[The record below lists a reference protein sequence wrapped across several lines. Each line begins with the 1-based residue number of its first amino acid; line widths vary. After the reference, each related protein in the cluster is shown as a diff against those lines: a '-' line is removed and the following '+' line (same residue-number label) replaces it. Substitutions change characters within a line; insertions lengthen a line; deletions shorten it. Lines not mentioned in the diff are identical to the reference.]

1 MPDEEVETRYYNQ
14 RTGKE
19 EWRCKH
25 CDKTY
30 ASSGGTAAPA
40 KHLMDP
46 PPDGHGLPKGA
57 PRTAKVTTI
66 RTIIEQA
73 RVAAEENPRKRR
85 RLNDQSG
92 DSIEPDQLEALY
104 VRFITACSLPF
115 RLVEC
120 PEFRALLAYINNDIE
135 TWLPDTHDTVKT
147 WIMRQYECQKE
158 RVKQRI
164 QSAKSRIHI
173 SCDLWTSPNSLAI
186 LGVVA
191 HYVTEDGQLEHHV
204 LALKD
209 IDSLLRRY
217 DIQYDP
223 KVHRLRCQGHIIN
236 LAAKAFLFV
245 TDNEKLELDDPG
257 RGGKKGPL
265 GKIHNFVV
273 FIQRSVQR
281 SQKFLTISHNRKLA
295 RDNDTRW
302 SSWYNMLRVALN
314 LRDAIDGYFNK
325 WMELDCAGDELSSE
339 DWIILEKIKS
349 FLEKLKMTTK
359 ALESSFATL
368 DNVLL
373 AMDFVLAQFEAG
385 KEAYIDDPIM
395 APMYNSGWA
404 KLDKYYRL
412 TDESPAYVAAIVLHP
427 SHKWH
432 YIQENWKKEWVE
444 SSKKLMETLWNDYKP
459 VESPLPLCEVPSTTT
474 NEFLNWRNK
483 HLQPSLVTD
492 EYERYCNSE
501 RVYGFTSAHA
511 WWLEET
517 QQKNY
522 PNLSKMAVDIL
533 SIPAMS
539 AEPERLFSGA
549 KITITDRRNRLGSDV
564 VEALECL
571 KSWFGIR
578 ELQGDV
584 L

>member
-1 MPDEEVETRYYNQ
+1 MPQQRLSFAQWSQRRGSSISGDLLEFSSQQSDDLDVSQKSKCLSSRPRTVSTTSSTKPRTSWVFSHMPDEEVETRYYNQ

-104 VRFITACSLPF
+104 VRFITVCSLPF

-186 LGVVA
+186 LGVVS
-191 HYVTEDGQLEHHV
+191 HYVTEDCQLEHHV

-209 IDSLLRRY
+209 IDSEHDGSHLAVAILKVVDEWGFASKLGYFVMDNAGNNDTMMRSLSLGLLRRY

-257 RGGKKGPL
+257 VHNVTLKHIEAWRKKGPL

-432 YIQENWKKEWVE
+432 YIQENWKR
-444 SSKKLMETLWNDYKP
+444 S
-459 VESPLPLCEVPSTTT
+459 
-474 NEFLNWRNK
+474 
-483 HLQPSLVTD
+483 
-492 EYERYCNSE
+492 
-501 RVYGFTSAHA
+501 G
-511 WWLEET
+511 
-517 QQKNY
+517 
-522 PNLSKMAVDIL
+522 LSRQR
-533 SIPAMS
+533 S
-539 AEPERLFSGA
+539 
-549 KITITDRRNRLGSDV
+549 
-564 VEALECL
+564 
-571 KSWFGIR
+571 
-578 ELQGDV
+578 
-584 L
+584 